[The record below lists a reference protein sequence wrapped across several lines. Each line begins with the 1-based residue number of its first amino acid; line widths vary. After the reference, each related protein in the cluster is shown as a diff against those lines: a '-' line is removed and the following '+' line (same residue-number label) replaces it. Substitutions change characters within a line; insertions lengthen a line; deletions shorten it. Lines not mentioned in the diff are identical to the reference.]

1 MHTQTTTQYG
11 LQMTQNLNNFLIE
24 QDNKKYATQNGRRV
38 HAVLRNIIIDNIRGN
53 SGNSDIVKMIQKQ
66 PDLHK
71 FFSCTAKT
79 EVPIAGIVNGVFI
92 SRRIDRLL
100 IDDVAKMIEFI
111 DYKTDI
117 NKNEFIDKYTKQ
129 LNEYA
134 QLLRSGYPGYK
145 IVGFILWVQ
154 DWQLQQIISL

>member
-1 MHTQTTTQYG
+1 M
-11 LQMTQNLNNFLIE
+11 E
-24 QDNKKYATQNGRRV
+24 QDNKKYATQSGRRV
-38 HAVLRNIIIDNIRGN
+38 HALLRNVIIDNIRGN
-53 SGNSDIVKMIQKQ
+53 SGDDDIVETIQKR
-66 PDLHK
+66 PDLYK
-71 FFSCTAKT
+71 FFSCAAKT

-100 IDDVAKMIEFI
+100 INDIAKTIDFI
-111 DYKTDI
+111 DYKTDT

-134 QLLRSGYPGYK
+134 QLLRSGYPDYK
-145 IVGFILWVQ
+145 IVGFILWTQ